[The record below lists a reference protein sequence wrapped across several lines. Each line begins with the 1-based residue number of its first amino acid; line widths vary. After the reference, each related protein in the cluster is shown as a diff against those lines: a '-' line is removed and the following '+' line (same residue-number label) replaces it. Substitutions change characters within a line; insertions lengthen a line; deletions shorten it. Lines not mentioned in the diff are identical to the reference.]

1 MSKTNRYVCGV
12 PAAHCTGGKVTT
24 DQQINSGKAHT
35 TPSDAFNCMAR
46 YLVQVL
52 GYKRVGGREFDPQD
66 GGPIRVLTKK
76 SRYGGK
82 MKLGKEGRYM
92 PDERRHGGNR
102 GLIAG

>member
-12 PAAHCTGGKVTT
+12 PGIHCSGGHVTT
-24 DQQINSGKAHT
+24 DQQINSGKAHV
-35 TPSDAFNCMAR
+35 TPSEAFNCMAR
-46 YLVQVL
+46 YLVRQC

-66 GGPIRVLTKK
+66 GGPIRVLTKR

-92 PDERRHGGNR
+92 PEESNAGNR
-102 GLIAG
+102 GVIAG